1 MKLILPYPPS
11 TNALYATVRGR
22 RVKTAAARQYKL
34 DAASVAA
41 RSGIGR
47 YIGDVTVRVDVFRP
61 ARRGDLDNTLKS
73 ILDSLTGIAWDDDSQ
88 VRCIYAERRED
99 KVNPRVE
106 VEIIQP

>member
-1 MKLILPYPPS
+1 
-11 TNALYATVRGR
+11 
-22 RVKTAAARQYKL
+22 
-34 DAASVAA
+34 
-41 RSGIGR
+41 
-47 YIGDVTVRVDVFRP
+47 VFRP